1 MALTMDRSLILR
13 TASALALMPVVVAAL
28 VLGGWFFVAMIVL
41 AIFIGIKEWVFITKN
56 IHPFPVAEF
65 IAGILYLAIGF
76 AAYSYLRLVLPHGA
90 GLALALILSI
100 WASDSG
106 AYFAGKAIGGPKL
119 APSIS
124 PKKTWAGL
132 VGGLISSTLALV
144 VYALYFGPWISQWGY
159 DLTIPDGANVT
170 QLAVLGAFLT
180 ISGQA
185 GDLLESYYK
194 RKANVKDSG
203 TLIPGH
209 GGLLDR
215 IDSLLLAAPFFLLGI
230 KVLGL

>member
-1 MALTMDRSLILR
+1 MALTLDRSLILR
-13 TASALALMPVVVAAL
+13 TASALALMPFVIAAL
-28 VLGGWFFVAMIVL
+28 VLGGWFFIAMIVL
-41 AIFIGIKEWVFITKN
+41 AIIIGVKEWAFIAR
-56 IHPFPVAEF
+56 HVQPFPLSEF
-65 IAGILYLAIGF
+65 IAGLFYLAIGF
-76 AAYSYLRLVLPHGA
+76 AAYTFMRLELPNGA

-106 AYFAGKAIGGPKL
+106 AYFAGKAIGGPKM

-132 VGGLISSTLALV
+132 VGGLISSTLALL
-144 VYALYFGPWISQWGY
+144 VYALYFGPWVSGFGY
-159 DLTIPDGANVT
+159 DLTIPHGATVL

-180 ISGQA
+180 LSGQA

-194 RKANVKDSG
+194 RKAGVKDSG

-215 IDSLLLAAPFFLLGI
+215 IDSLLLAAPFFLIGI